1 MQGKVLIADD
11 ERHIRMLMEQALE
24 GLLDEGVEILTA
36 NNGAEALGL
45 VQSERPD
52 LVFLDA
58 MMPSIDGF
66 EVCRVVK
73 HELGLSD
80 VYVAMLTAKGQE
92 TDRQRGESAGA
103 DLYLTKP
110 FDPDELVELA
120 HKVLSRHRAL

>member
-24 GLLDEGVEILTA
+24 GLLDEGVEILA
-36 NNGAEALGL
+36 ADNGAEALRL

-58 MMPSIDGF
+58 MMPAIDGF
-66 EVCRVVK
+66 EVCRVIK

-92 TDRQRGESAGA
+92 ADRQRGERAGA

-110 FDPDELVELA
+110 FDPDELVALA
-120 HKVLSRHRAL
+120 HEVLSRHRTH